1 MDETND
7 STNVVA
13 LVLVMANAASGI
25 LVVVSLRSYMDTT
38 LPSIPRPTLSTSAV
52 RPALNASRERLLSL
66 DVFRGMTVAGMLLVN
81 DPGTWA
87 HIYSPLE
94 HAPWNGWTPT
104 DLVFPFF
111 LFIAGITTYL
121 SLSVRRARG
130 DGERSIRNQII
141 RRGCLIFLF
150 GLLVNGFPYFIW
162 NDIAGIPDPTFLQ
175 RILARLL
182 NWRVTGVLQR
192 IALAYLAAG
201 LLTQRTTLRQQVQII
216 AGLLLGYWF
225 VMTVLPVPG
234 EGTIGALLLDTPPRT
249 MAAWTDRLVLDWSQ
263 YGFGNHL
270 WVGGVTWD
278 PEGVLST
285 IPAICTAMLG
295 NLAGRWIG
303 ERRPLTERLAG
314 LFSAGSLG
322 MMAGLMWNW
331 VFPINKSLW
340 TSSYVVFCAG
350 LACVSLATVMWVVDF
365 QKVRGW
371 TKFFVVYGVNPTIA
385 FVGSG
390 VLARCIYSI
399 FKVTKDGKRI
409 PLQQG
414 IYETLFASWLSPI
427 NASLAFAVAF
437 VLFWYAILY
446 YLYKRNIIFKV

>member
-1 MDETND
+1 M
-7 STNVVA
+7 ST
-13 LVLVMANAASGI
+13 
-25 LVVVSLRSYMDTT
+25 TT
-38 LPSIPRPTLSTSAV
+38 LPSIPRPTEPISAA
-52 RPALNASRERLLSL
+52 RTASSAGRERLLSL

-81 DPGTWA
+81 DPGSWE
-87 HIYSPLE
+87 HIYTPLE

-130 DGERSIRNQII
+130 DGEHAIRNQII

-162 NDIAGIPDPTFLQ
+162 NDIPGLPDPTFLQ

-182 NWRVTGVLQR
+182 NWRITGVLQR
-192 IALAYLAAG
+192 IALAYTAAA

-216 AGLLLGYWF
+216 AGLLFGYWL

-234 EGTIGALLLDTPPRT
+234 EGTIGALLLDVPPRT
-249 MAAWTDRLVLDWSQ
+249 MAAWTDRLVLDWSH
-263 YGFGNHL
+263 YGLGNHL

-303 ERRPLTERLAG
+303 ERRPLTERLVG
-314 LFSAGSLG
+314 LFAAGSLG

-340 TSSYVVFCAG
+340 TSSYVLFCAG
-350 LACVSLATVMWVVDF
+350 LACVSLATVMWLVDF

-371 TKFFVVYGVNPTIA
+371 TKFFVVYGQNPTIA

-427 NASLAFAVAF
+427 NASLAFAVSF